1 VTPPRSVPDL
11 EFVSPVA
18 PALRRFLEFKRAAGY
33 RYRGEA
39 GALRQLDQ
47 FLCVHLRAED
57 PVISLDVIRAYVARR
72 GQESETTRAHRVSL
86 IRQFCRF
93 LALEQ
98 PRTAVPGP
106 RFLGICR
113 RAFVPR
119 VLTREEG
126 RRFIQACATLPP
138 GRRSPLRATV
148 LGTALVLLYLTGLR
162 AGEGCRLTDDD
173 VDLEAAVLR
182 VRDTKF
188 GKSRLVPVASDVVV
202 RLRQCRAA
210 VLRRY
215 GPRAP
220 DAPFFP
226 APSGRCYS
234 KSALAAAFHRARA
247 MAGIPRWSGGRGLR
261 AHDLR
266 HSFVAVRLL
275 RWYEQG
281 ADLAARLPELASYL
295 GHVGLTSSQRYLQLS
310 HDLIGEIT
318 RRQEAHFGHLITEQR
333 PS

>member
-1 VTPPRSVPDL
+1 LQSGCGKSVEKTTFPTPI
-11 EFVSPVA
+11 
-18 PALRRFLEFKRAAGY
+18 
-33 RYRGEA
+33 RGEA

-47 FLCVHLRAED
+47 FLCVQLRAD
-57 PVISLDVIRAYVARR
+57 DQIITWDVIRAYVARR
-72 GQESETTRAHRVSL
+72 GQESETTRGHRLSL

-98 PRTAVPGP
+98 PRTAIPGP

-138 GRRSPLRATV
+138 GRSSPLRATV

-162 AGEGCRLTDDD
+162 TSEGCRLTDED
-173 VDLEAAVLR
+173 VDLNAAVLR

-188 GKSRLVPVASDVVV
+188 GKSRLVPIAPDVVL
-202 RLRQCRAA
+202 RLRHCRAA

-215 GPRAP
+215 GPRTP

-234 KSALAAAFHRARA
+234 KGALAAAFHRARA
-247 MAGIPRWSGGRGLR
+247 IAGIPRWSGGRALR

-275 RWYEQG
+275 RWYEQ
-281 ADLAARLPELASYL
+281 E
-295 GHVGLTSSQRYLQLS
+295 
-310 HDLIGEIT
+310 
-318 RRQEAHFGHLITEQR
+318 R